1 MPTQSPYDVIIVG
14 GGPAG
19 LTAGLYTSRAKLK
32 TAIIEGSAIGGRM
45 AEAWEI
51 ENYPG
56 FVESINGY
64 DLTQRM
70 HEQTNKFGV
79 EHIQTGVNG
88 IEDQGPLKIVKTSLG
103 EYAGKVLIIAG
114 GSERRK
120 LGIPGEKELIGRGVS
135 FCATCDGPFF
145 RNKTVA
151 VVGGGNG
158 ALNEAIHLTHFAEHV
173 YVIHRRDKLRA
184 TPVLQEKARSD
195 PKISFIFNA
204 DVVAIEG
211 SDTVERII
219 IKDVINGDE
228 SIKQVRGVF
237 IAVGLIPNTEYLKGA
252 IALNQFGAVIT
263 NVKMETNVPGIYA
276 AGDVRADSVR
286 QVVSAAGDG
295 ATAAS
300 YAQEYLTG
308 IKA

>member
-1 MPTQSPYDVIIVG
+1 
-14 GGPAG
+14 
-19 LTAGLYTSRAKLK
+19 
-32 TAIIEGSAIGGRM
+32 M

-56 FVESINGY
+56 FVEVINGY

-88 IEDQGPLKIVKTSLG
+88 IEDKGSYKVVKTRLG
-103 EYAGKVLIIAG
+103 DYQAKALIIAG

-120 LGIPGEKELIGRGVS
+120 LGVPGEKELVGRGVS

-145 RNKTVA
+145 RNKIVA
-151 VVGGGNG
+151 VIGGGNG
-158 ALNEAIHLTHFAEHV
+158 ALNEAVHLTHFAERV
-173 YVIHRRDKLRA
+173 FIIHRRDSLRA
-184 TPVLQEKARSD
+184 TPVLQEKAKSD
-195 PKISFIFNA
+195 PKISFIWNT

-211 SDTVERII
+211 KDSVERL
-219 IKDVINGDE
+219 KLINTKTGDE
-228 SIKQVRGVF
+228 SILEVGGIFV
-237 IAVGLIPNTEYLKGA
+237 AVGLIPNTDYLKGVVD
-252 IALNQFGAVIT
+252 LDRNGAVVT
-263 NVKMETNVPGIYA
+263 NVRMETSVSGIYA
-276 AGDVRADSVR
+276 AGDVRADSAR

-300 YAQEYLTG
+300 YAQNYLSG
-308 IKA
+308 IKTQQ